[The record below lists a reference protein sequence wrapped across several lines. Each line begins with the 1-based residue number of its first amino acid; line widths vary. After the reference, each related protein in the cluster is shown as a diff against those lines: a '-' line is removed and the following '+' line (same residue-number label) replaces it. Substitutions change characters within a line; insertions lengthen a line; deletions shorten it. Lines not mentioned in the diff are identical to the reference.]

1 LDIFPNN
8 TIFISGHGR
17 EYSLSD
23 IKKYKEMLITT
34 TQNITEQNKAG
45 KNLEDIQEEKLL
57 RDYKSYGNLLPFL
70 HTNYW
75 IGSIYRSYKN
85 KL

>member
-1 LDIFPNN
+1 
-8 TIFISGHGR
+8 
-17 EYSLSD
+17 
-23 IKKYKEMLITT
+23 MLITT
-34 TQNITEQNKAG
+34 IQIITEQIKAG
-45 KNLEDIQEEKLL
+45 ENLEDIQEENLL
-57 RDYKSYGNLLPFL
+57 KDYKSYGNLLPFL